1 MEPWFK
7 YERIPGVLASAYE
20 KASRMVIDG
29 YYCPVADEIVTN
41 IRQGT
46 ILDLGTGPG
55 YLPVE
60 IIKRAP
66 GLRIIG
72 VDLSRQLIQMAKR
85 NAHNA
90 GLSTQ
95 IIFEVGNSARLRYS
109 DAAFDMVISTGMLHS
124 LKNPVDVLSEIK
136 RVLKKNADAW
146 IYDPANVTQYIDKA
160 KWRASLNLRERL
172 FLWIFGILGL
182 HKPMVVYEKIDVIPM
197 IEAAGFQKYEIDER
211 EKELRIKLTK

>member
-85 NAHNA
+85 NALNA

-182 HKPMVVYEKIDVIPM
+182 HKPMVVYEKIDVINP
-197 IEAAGFQKYEIDER
+197 ANKYS
-211 EKELRIKLTK
+211 KF

>member
-66 GLRIIG
+66 DLRIIG

-172 FLWIFGILGL
+172 FLWIFGILGF